1 MFNFASSK
9 TKLSRQRGGK
19 ILFWTYS
26 SLLFLQDDHTKFW
39 TSKNMLSSFGKSVA
53 TGDFDGNGFSDFA
66 IGAPLWSKISKD
78 GFVIPNIGKVQI
90 VYVSNFD
97 TDVGN
102 FEISRKFGSK
112 LLLLLKKRGDLRN
125 SSVLLGVAPL

>member
-1 MFNFASSK
+1 
-9 TKLSRQRGGK
+9 
-19 ILFWTYS
+19 
-26 SLLFLQDDHTKFW
+26 
-39 TSKNMLSSFGKSVA
+39 MLSSFGKSVA

-112 LLLLLKKRGDLRN
+112 SFTQNIRPYNIDHIKIN
-125 SSVLLGVAPL
+125 FITIEI